1 MSRGICLKILI
12 GKEVNISMIVD
23 IWRDDIVRLCDINE
37 CSDCPR
43 YGDDCDGRED
53 DDAETE

>member
-1 MSRGICLKILI
+1 
-12 GKEVNISMIVD
+12 MIVD